1 MFETCSGINTS
12 KLVRLCYVIDGLI
25 YFYLTDFLYSC
36 VLPEIYEKDPG
47 VLQKNSRGRAGNRSP
62 TLQERNRACDFHRT
76 RLLVTRSLS
85 WIGFIGVTHRRPLL
99 STCWLLLCAGQ
110 RAVVKEPV
118 VSRLVYIAVR
128 RQSPCFT
135 YTFTHTSI
143 SPRGVQI
150 GLIIYVELLI

>member
-1 MFETCSGINTS
+1 MGILPLPLAETLAGS
-12 KLVRLCYVIDGLI
+12 RLQPDGVPL
-25 YFYLTDFLYSC
+25 LSHRRSRGPKPASML
-36 VLPEIYEKDPG
+36 G
-47 VLQKNSRGRAGNRSP
+47 RGRARNRSP